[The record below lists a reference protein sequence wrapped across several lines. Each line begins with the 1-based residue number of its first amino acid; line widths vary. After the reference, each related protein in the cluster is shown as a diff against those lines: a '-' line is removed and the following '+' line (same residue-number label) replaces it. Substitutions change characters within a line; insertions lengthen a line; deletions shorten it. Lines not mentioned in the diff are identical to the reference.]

1 LHDGAP
7 NLGTSWTL
15 DAYQQNLLVL
25 HSLKL
30 ATMFL
35 MPNGIFVTKVFRSQD
50 YNSLL
55 WVFQQLFEHVEA
67 TKPSSSR
74 QVSAEIF
81 VVCRNYKAPKK
92 IDPKLLDP
100 KHVFKDVDEA
110 LGELQAKEKTNAT
123 LNDLLHPE
131 KKKRNRSGYTEGDY
145 TLYHPCSLTDFIET
159 KDAVSVLARST
170 EIVVSGKKLL
180 DLPGSETVVTKA
192 DGPHDQY
199 HAHVDDSV
207 KPLLADLKVLGKK
220 DFRDL
225 LRWRDQ
231 VRRAVGLEKAKSKV
245 EIVEAEPMEVDPLE
259 ELEELS
265 HAAQA
270 NLKAAAKL
278 SLARK
283 KRHLLR
289 LSRRAAFTTPADI
302 GIEASEQGVGGI
314 DDASDGLFRL
324 TNLQAGSTSE
334 SEQSE
339 SESDGDYDEKRAD
352 DLDLLYSNYLDRKQ
366 SVTTHVEGETDA
378 YRLNREQIAQL
389 SKDELVKRGLDKH
402 ERYEAWY
409 GIEDEVARL
418 RSQKADSDSDSDSS
432 MSDPEPELEEEEQEL
447 STRAQRFFDNP
458 LFQNLPQ
465 SDSDDDIKT
474 MNKMTRKD
482 RRNLAHKT
490 REQYAGA
497 AEPTAS
503 SFETVPA
510 PKEDSND
517 DFMLDTPQAIAM
529 AQQLVNGEKSRSAA
543 QRDLV
548 DDSFHRYSGPKN
560 ENLPSWFMDDERR
573 HRQAPQAPL
582 TKEAVQLLKSRLR
595 AISAAP
601 IKKVAEAKARK
612 RLRAMQKLK
621 KVQEQMGKI
630 WDDDDAGTTELAKAR
645 EMQKLQRRAMR
656 GKALA
661 AQKEKPKL
669 VVAKGGAKGTKG
681 RPKGVKGRFK
691 MVDGRMK
698 KDQRAVKANAKRSK
712 GKRR

>member
-1 LHDGAP
+1 
-7 NLGTSWTL
+7 L

-30 ATMFL
+30 ATLFL
-35 MPNGIFVTKVFRSQD
+35 IPNGIFVTKVFRSQD

-100 KHVFKDVDEA
+100 KHVFKDLDES

-145 TLYHPCSLTDFIET
+145 TLYHPASLTDFIEN
-159 KDAVSVLARST
+159 KDAVNVLARST

-180 DLPGSETVVTKA
+180 DLPGSDVVVQKS
-192 DGPHDQY
+192 DEMFDQY
-199 HAHVDDSV
+199 HAHVNEGIQ
-207 KPLLADLKVLGKK
+207 PLLSDLKVLGKK

-231 VRRAVGLEKAKSKV
+231 VRRTVGLEKSKKGETV
-245 EIVEAEPMEVDPLE
+245 EVEPMEIDPLQ

-265 HAAQA
+265 HAAQSS
-270 NLKAAAKL
+270 LKAAAKL

-283 KRHLLR
+283 KRHLLK
-289 LSRRAAFTTPADI
+289 LSRRSAFTTPADI
-302 GIEASEQGVGGI
+302 GIEASEQVVGTF

-324 TNLQAGSTSE
+324 SDLHHKESSSE
-334 SEQSE
+334 SE
-339 SESDGDYDEKRAD
+339 SESDSESDYDEKRAD
-352 DLDLLYSNYLDRKQ
+352 ELDLMYRSYLDRKQ
-366 SVTTHVEGETDA
+366 SVITHVEGETDA
-378 YRLNREQIAQL
+378 YRLNRDEIGKL
-389 SKDELVKRGLDKH
+389 SKQELLKRGLDKH

-409 GIEDEVARL
+409 GIEDEVNRL
-418 RSQKADSDSDSDSS
+418 RNQAVKSDSDSDSLH
-432 MSDPEPELEEEEQEL
+432 SDQSDSDQSDGDDKSEADDLEMDEGEL

-458 LFQNLPQ
+458 LFQNLAQ
-465 SDSDDDIKT
+465 KEDSDEDIKT
-474 MNKMTRKD
+474 MNKMTRKE

-490 REQYAGA
+490 REQYAGTDK
-497 AEPTAS
+497 PSNS

-510 PKEDSND
+510 PQDDSDD

-529 AQQLVNGEKSRSAA
+529 AQQLVNGEKSRMAA
-543 QRDLV
+543 KRDLV
-548 DDSFHRYSGPKN
+548 DDSFHRYSGPK
-560 ENLPSWFMDDERR
+560 EDLPTWFVDDERR

-601 IKKVAEAKARK
+601 IKKIAEAKARK

-630 WDDDDAGTTELAKAR
+630 WDDEDAGTTELAKAK

-661 AQKEKPKL
+661 AKKEKPKL
-669 VVAKGGAKGTKG
+669 VVAKGGAKGNKG

-698 KDQRAVKANAKRSK
+698 KDARAVKANSKRK
-712 GKRR
+712 GGRR